1 MSLTKEAIQL
11 INDTAL
17 IATAKALDTDM
28 PTVVLPEGA
37 KVINLEAF
45 GAFRSRFRGTFSTNS
60 LLDFGKYV
68 TDRAVVDAKGFINQ
82 DEMTCS
88 VLFNLGTEAAPGHAD
103 DRAVLKLKATA
114 GYQAVQA
121 ISGRA
126 MSQKDMSDWIEDWHS
141 TLSAVGEDNQNIS
154 LVKAIAAVRTIT
166 VKASSES
173 DHAVSETRASRS
185 AMDSI
190 EATSKE
196 TLPTSLIFSV
206 VPFEGLQLREIIL
219 RISVI
224 TSGAQPALKLR
235 WVGEEVQREEIAQE
249 FKTVLQDKIGSS
261 ATLSLG
267 AFDPK

>member
-1 MSLTKEAIQL
+1 
-11 INDTAL
+11 
-17 IATAKALDTDM
+17 
-28 PTVVLPEGA
+28 
-37 KVINLEAF
+37 
-45 GAFRSRFRGTFSTNS
+45 
-60 LLDFGKYV
+60 
-68 TDRAVVDAKGFINQ
+68 
-82 DEMTCS
+82 
-88 VLFNLGTEAAPGHAD
+88 
-103 DRAVLKLKATA
+103 
-114 GYQAVQA
+114 
-121 ISGRA
+121 

-154 LVKAIAAVRTIT
+154 LVKPIAAVRTIT

-224 TSGAQPALKLR
+224 TSGTQPVLKLR

-249 FKTVLQDKIGSS
+249 FKSVLDAQVGS
-261 ATLSLG
+261 AAKLALG
-267 AFDPK
+267 IFDPK

>member
-1 MSLTKEAIQL
+1 MSFTKEALQL
-11 INDTAL
+11 VNDNAL
-17 IATAKALDTDM
+17 IAAGKTLPTFTPTA
-28 PTVVLPEGA
+28 VIPEGE
-37 KVINLEAF
+37 KVLDLEKF
-45 GAFRSRFRGTFSTNS
+45 QEGRSRFRGTFSTNS
-60 LLDFGKYV
+60 LLDFSKYV
-68 TDRAVVDAKGFINQ
+68 IDRHVADAQGFINQ

-88 VLFNLGTEAAPGHAD
+88 VLFNLGTKEVPGHAD

-141 TLSAVGEDNQNIS
+141 TLSAVGDDLQNIS
-154 LVKAIAAVRTIT
+154 LVKAIAAVRTISI
-166 VKASSES
+166 KATSES
-173 DHAVSETRASRS
+173 DHTVSETRASRS
-185 AMDSI
+185 AMDAI

-249 FKTVLQDKIGSS
+249 FKSVLDVQIGE
-261 ATLSLG
+261 AAKLALG
-267 AFDPK
+267 TFDPK

>member
-37 KVINLEAF
+37 KVVNLEAY

-121 ISGRA
+121 ISGRT

-185 AMDSI
+185 AMDTI

-196 TLPTSLIFSV
+196 TMPTSLIFSV
-206 VPFEGLQLREIIL
+206 VPFEGLTEQQIHLRV
-219 RISVI
+219 SVI
-224 TSGAQPALKLR
+224 TSGAQPVLKLR
-235 WVGEEVQREEIAQE
+235 WVGEEVQREDIAQE
-249 FKTVLQDKIGSS
+249 FKAVLQRNIGDVSV
-261 ATLSLG
+261 LSLG